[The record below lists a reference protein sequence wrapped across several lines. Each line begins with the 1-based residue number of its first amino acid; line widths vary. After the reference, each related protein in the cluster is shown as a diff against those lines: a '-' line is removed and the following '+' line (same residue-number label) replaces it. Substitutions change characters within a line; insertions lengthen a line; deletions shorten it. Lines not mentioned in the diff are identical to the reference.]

1 MIVRKKP
8 PHAPAHGPCH
18 GCVSPAHGKDFMV
31 SKPDERDPDGRTDR
45 LSALPSVADRYR
57 DHASFPV
64 ASGRDARPGERN
76 SDFKTRTTEKER
88 AISQARFLRFPFV
101 EAISGR
107 GVKIVGQPL
116 RLLCDCRRRSPERLR
131 FRSKRDYCLDAFGT
145 INGTK
150 ASARISPCGAR
161 SGSSQRDTVTF
172 IRYFPGFTPSSGTRT
187 VAVSRGGMS
196 AEQIPSATTRFAP
209 ATIW

>member
-1 MIVRKKP
+1 MRFSGARQRLYGLETGRTRSGRPDRSPLCPSVRSGQIP
-8 PHAPAHGPCH
+8 GPCLFP
-18 GCVSPAHGKDFMV
+18 C
-31 SKPDERDPDGRTDR
+31 R
-45 LSALPSVADRYR
+45 LR
-57 DHASFPV
+57 
-64 ASGRDARPGERN
+64 SGRSPGRAQFRFQNPNDRERKGN
-76 SDFKTRTTEKER
+76 LTSPFPT
-88 AISQARFLRFPFV
+88 IPLRR
-101 EAISGR
+101 SNLRQG

-131 FRSKRDYCLDAFGT
+131 FRSKRDYCLGAFGT

-150 ASARISPCGAR
+150 ASASVSPCGAR

-196 AEQIPSATTRFAP
+196 ATQIPSATTRFAP